1 MPGLTEERLRW
12 LVVAGIALV
21 STLVAAGLSAVA
33 LDSSAGLFLFF
44 LYSVPC
50 EFLVS
55 LAPHDPAVLY
65 MSLHHSPVVVALVGG
80 AGTLV
85 AETLN
90 YELLRRMS
98 RTQTV
103 VEFAGKPTISRVA
116 DWFARAP
123 FMTLWIAGFVPTIP
137 FSALRLFVLVR
148 EYPRTRYLAAAVS
161 SRTLRFYLVA
171 LLGYALRPSPQVI
184 VLLFVAIAAAG
195 TLPGIYV
202 ILARR
207 SAAREMRS

>member
-21 STLVAAGLSAVA
+21 STLVAAGLAAV
-33 LDSSAGLFLFF
+33 DVNSGAGLFLFF

-65 MSLHHSPVVVALVGG
+65 LSLHHSPVVVALVGG

-85 AETLN
+85 AETAN

-103 VEFAGKPTISRVA
+103 IEFAGKPAISRLT

-123 FMTLWIAGFVPTIP
+123 FLTLWIAGLIPTIP

-148 EYPRTRYLAAAVS
+148 GYPRARYLSAAVS

-171 LLGYALRPSPQVI
+171 LLGYALRPSPQLI
-184 VLLFVAIAAAG
+184 LLLFVGIAAAV
-195 TLPGIYV
+195 TLPGIYL

-207 SAAREMRS
+207 SAERLTRS

>member
-21 STLVAAGLSAVA
+21 STLVAAGLSAVD
-33 LDSSAGLFLFF
+33 LDSGAGLFLFF

-65 MSLHHSPVVVALVGG
+65 LSMHHSPIVVALVGG

-85 AETLN
+85 AETVN

-103 VEFAGKPTISRVA
+103 VEFAGSR
-116 DWFARAP
+116 F
-123 FMTLWIAGFVPTIP
+123 
-137 FSALRLFVLVR
+137 
-148 EYPRTRYLAAAVS
+148 
-161 SRTLRFYLVA
+161 
-171 LLGYALRPSPQVI
+171 
-184 VLLFVAIAAAG
+184 AAG
-195 TLPGIYV
+195 AVFVG
-202 ILARR
+202 LARTVGTYLC
-207 SAAREMRS
+207 ARPGWLDTF